1 MEQEW
6 KKNCLFELKHAEMLP
21 FLKIEEIETRA
32 LGDDIFKLTVVV
44 VNEGFL
50 PTNVTQKAIDN
61 RLARPVKATL
71 KLEGAELLI
80 GKPGVE
86 LGHIPGREISSSRFS
101 SRSVSASPNKKTV
114 QWLLRGKM
122 KNVVGEVVI
131 ESQKAGTT
139 KKEIFFRN
147 P

>member
-1 MEQEW
+1 MEEEW

-21 FLKIEEIETRA
+21 FLKIEEIETKA
-32 LGDDIFKLTVVV
+32 LGDDLFRLTVVV

-61 RLARPVKATL
+61 RLVRPVKATL

-86 LGHIPGREISSSRFS
+86 LGHIPGREISSSRFG
-101 SRSVSASPNKKTV
+101 SRSVSSSPNKKTV
-114 QWLLRGKM
+114 QWLLRGK
-122 KNVVGEVVI
+122 KKKVVGEVVI

-139 KKEIFFRN
+139 RKEIIVRS